1 MRRLPRV
8 AGVTFAIVALA
19 GCGNEAASLPDA
31 CLSSPDVIR
40 QALKAAPDPVTLQ
53 GTPISDCLH
62 QTGDAALSQSVGA
75 NLVQTATELV
85 TQVEEAHDSAS
96 ATQLGY
102 LIGAVRRGAGDPPTL
117 HAELLRRL
125 ELEAEAVDTNSP
137 SYVEGE
143 QAGETT
149 G

>member
-1 MRRLPRV
+1 M
-8 AGVTFAIVALA
+8 
-19 GCGNEAASLPDA
+19 
-31 CLSSPDVIR
+31 
-40 QALKAAPDPVTLQ
+40 TLQ
-53 GTPISDCLH
+53 GTRISDCLD

-85 TQVEEAHDSAS
+85 TQVSDAHDSAS

-102 LIGAVRRGAGDPPTL
+102 LVGAVRKGAGDPPTL

-125 ELEAEAVDTNSP
+125 ELEAEGVDTKSP

-143 QAGETT
+143 QAGETS